1 MRKVIAATAVLV
13 LMAGCATPA
22 RKISAAYVSP
32 MSFNSYDC
40 NQLAAESQRIG
51 ARVNQLGASVDKQ
64 ARQDKW
70 ATGIGLFLFWPAL
83 FMIDGDEGMQA
94 DYARL
99 KGEYDAVEEA
109 AIARGCLSPR
119 QVAVDGSIAPQPQA
133 VLPPP
138 PVPGSTRYEPDPSK
152 RCDAC
157 QHLLGNH

>member
-1 MRKVIAATAVLV
+1 VLV
-13 LMAGCATPA
+13 LVTACATPA

-32 MSFNSYDC
+32 VSFNGYDC

-51 ARVNQLGASVDKQ
+51 SRVNQLGASVDKQ

-109 AIARGCLSPR
+109 AIARGCLSPQ
-119 QVAVDGSIAPQPQA
+119 QVAADGSTVPRPQMAPVA
-133 VLPPP
+133 PPP
-138 PVPGSTRYEPDPSK
+138 PGSVRYEPDPSK

-157 QHLLGNH
+157 QRIVESH